1 MNSPPAITDSITAS
15 FYEINRLKNSAGN

>member
-15 FYEINRLKNSAGN
+15 FYEINKLKSSAGN